1 MADAVS
7 LTCTEDGASKFW
19 SGSVKGKTLATRWG
33 KIGTAGQAK
42 EETFASAAEAK
53 ASLQKQAAAKRQKG
67 YVDAALP
74 PSPLAAS
81 TPAAVKAASPKKGG
95 PTLKPAKAKRAP
107 APSAARAATAFV
119 VATASKSALSTWLR
133 DPTRSG
139 DELASAV
146 GRFPETDRLI
156 AAHNNTGADVL
167 STLSHSKDR
176 STRAKVAANA
186 VTPLEDFLRL
196 GQQFPDEFMGN
207 LQLDILLLE
216 NPALLQSL
224 PEALLLRVLKRES
237 CPEGFLTFAA
247 GMASEKIQLGV
258 AMNPKAPAAAIAL
271 LRKST
276 HAAVRASLPEKFA
289 KLGTKDP
296 EEEFREEV
304 RKRLAKLTLDEVKE
318 AWGKGHIGLPQ
329 FPQLRL
335 EVKLHL
341 AEWDLTR
348 GILKPLAQNP
358 NMPAALLDALAQY
371 ADSGVR
377 AAVAHNRST
386 SVPLLEIMAK
396 DADRYVRSSV
406 AKNPSTPVALLPALS
421 KDEEGWVRSSV
432 AQNPNTPVALLEALA
447 KDMDRSVRGSVAEN
461 PNTPVVLLAALG
473 KDKYLRVLSSVA
485 ENPNTPVALLEALL
499 AALAK
504 DGDKYDR
511 SSVAKNPNT
520 PVAVLETLAKDK
532 DKDVRRSVAENPNTP
547 VAVLKALTKV
557 SSARDSVAGNPNTPV
572 ALLNALAKDK
582 KWTIRRSVAKKP
594 NTPAALLEALAKD
607 EDSSVRSSVAEN
619 PSTPVAL
626 LEALAKDKEW
636 YVRSSVAKNPNT
648 PVALLEPLAKDK
660 DKDAY
665 VRSSVAENSNTP
677 VALLKALAKDKG
689 WDVRLY
695 VARNPNTSVAVLEA
709 LAKDES
715 VYESRFV
722 RCSVA
727 GNPSTPVASLA
738 ALAKDNDYDVRV
750 SVAENPNSPAALL
763 EALAKDEYYTVRIAV
778 ASNPNTPE
786 TAMMQLASDCMTD
799 RRHSTYPVRERLA
812 SNPAATPA
820 VLEKMYADIVGFA
833 RLLEDEPLR
842 VPAIAE
848 QRARSDENIRSA
860 LDTGNFLF
868 TPNKD
873 PNGAVLS
880 RNPIAVLMALC
891 SGAFVEP
898 ARIARIS
905 GSTDWLVRAAVA
917 RNPGTPP
924 NLVKKL
930 GADAHPLVRALV
942 SARSK
947 PPNIDGAVPGT
958 HA

>member
-33 KIGTAGQAK
+33 KIGTAGQSK

-74 PSPLAAS
+74 QSPLAAS

-95 PTLKPAKAKRAP
+95 PTLKPAKARRAP

-119 VATASKSALSTWLR
+119 VATATKSALSTWLR

-156 AAHNNTGADVL
+156 AVHNNTGADVL

-196 GQQFPDEFMGN
+196 GQQFPEEFMGN

-289 KLGTKDP
+289 KLGKKDP

-318 AWGKGHIGLPQ
+318 AWGKRYIGLPQ
-329 FPQLRL
+329 LPQLCL
-335 EVKLHL
+335 EAKLHL

-348 GILKPLAQNP
+348 AILKPLAQNP
-358 NMPAALLDALAQY
+358 NMRAALLAELAQN
-371 ADSGVR
+371 ADRGVR

-396 DADRYVRSSV
+396 DTDRVVRCSV
-406 AKNPSTPVALLPALS
+406 A
-421 KDEEGWVRSSV
+421 G
-432 AQNPNTPVALLEALA
+432 NPNTPVA
-447 KDMDRSVRGSVAEN
+447 V
-461 PNTPVVLLAALG
+461 LAALS
-473 KDKYLRVLSSVA
+473 KDKDVDVRYGVA
-485 ENPNTPVALLEALL
+485 KNPNTPVAVLD
-499 AALAK
+499 ALAQ
-504 DGDKYDR
+504 DKKWTIR

-520 PVAVLETLAKDK
+520 PVALRESLLAALAKDEDKYVRESVAKNSNTPVAVLDALAK

-547 VAVLKALTKV
+547 VAVLKALAKV

-582 KWTIRRSVAKKP
+582 KG
-594 NTPAALLEALAKD
+594 
-607 EDSSVRSSVAEN
+607 SVRSSVAEN
-619 PSTPVAL
+619 PSTPVAVL
-626 LEALAKDKEW
+626 ESLEKDADRNVRCSVAENPNTPVALLDALAKDENSSVRRSVAENPNTPVAVLEALAKDKEW
-636 YVRSSVAKNPNT
+636 YVRYSVAENPNT
-648 PVALLEPLAKDK
+648 PVALLETLARDESE
-660 DKDAY
+660 Y
-665 VRSSVAENSNTP
+665 VR
-677 VALLKALAKDKG
+677 
-689 WDVRLY
+689 R
-695 VARNPNTSVAVLEA
+695 
-709 LAKDES
+709 
-715 VYESRFV
+715 
-722 RCSVA
+722 SVA

-738 ALAKDNDYDVRV
+738 ALAKDRNYDARV
-750 SVAENPNSPAALL
+750 SVAKNPNTPVSVL
-763 EALAKDEYYTVRIAV
+763 EALAKDEYYTVRISA

-786 TAMMQLASDCMTD
+786 TAMMQLTSDCMTD
-799 RRHSTYPVRERLA
+799 RRGLTYPVREQLA

-820 VLEKMYADIVGFA
+820 VLEKMYADVVGFA
-833 RLLEDEPLR
+833 RLLEDDPLR

-848 QRARSDENIRSA
+848 QRAESDESIRSA

-873 PNGAVLS
+873 PNGAVLL
-880 RNPIAVLMALC
+880 RNPLAVLMALC
-891 SGAFVEP
+891 SGPFVEP
-898 ARIARIS
+898 ARIARVS

-924 NLVKKL
+924 NLLKKL
-930 GADAHPLVRALV
+930 GSDAHPLVRALV

>member
-33 KIGTAGQAK
+33 KIGTAGQSK

-53 ASLQKQAAAKRQKG
+53 ASLQKQAAAKRKKG
-67 YVDAALP
+67 YVDAALS

-81 TPAAVKAASPKKGG
+81 APAAVKAASPQKGG

-107 APSAARAATAFV
+107 APSAARASAAFA

-156 AAHNNTGADVL
+156 AVHNNTGADVL

-186 VTPLEDFLRL
+186 VTPLEGFLRL

-289 KLGTKDP
+289 QLGKKDP

-318 AWGKGHIGLPQ
+318 AWGKRYIGLPQ
-329 FPQLRL
+329 FPHLRL
-335 EVKLHL
+335 AAKLHL

-348 GILKPLAQNP
+348 GILKPLAANPSMPAALLEELAQNADSDVRQAVARNRSTPVTLLENMAKDRFSGVRVAVAGNP
-358 NMPAALLDALAQY
+358 NTPVALIAALAKDKERFVRCSVAENPNTPVALLDALAK
-371 ADSGVR
+371 GKNEFVR
-377 AAVAHNRST
+377 R
-386 SVPLLEIMAK
+386 
-396 DADRYVRSSV
+396 SV
-406 AKNPSTPVALLPALS
+406 AENA
-421 KDEEGWVRSSV
+421 
-432 AQNPNTPVALLEALA
+432 NTPVALLEALA
-447 KDMDRSVRGSVAEN
+447 KDTEDYVRSAVARNPNAPIATLEVLAKDTNESVRRSVAKN
-461 PNTPVVLLAALG
+461 PNTPVALTAALA
-473 KDKYLRVLSSVA
+473 KDKERFVRCLVA
-485 ENPNTPVALLEALL
+485 ENPNTPVALLDALAKGKNEFVRRSVAENLNTPVALL
-499 AALAK
+499 EALAK
-504 DGDKYDR
+504 DTEDYVR
-511 SSVAKNPNT
+511 SAVARNPNT
-520 PVAVLETLAKDK
+520 PIATLAGLAKDTNES
-532 DKDVRRSVAENPNTP
+532 VRRSVAENPNTP
-547 VAVLKALTKV
+547 
-557 SSARDSVAGNPNTPV
+557 
-572 ALLNALAKDK
+572 
-582 KWTIRRSVAKKP
+582 
-594 NTPAALLEALAKD
+594 AAMLEALEND
-607 EDSSVRSSVAEN
+607 RDWGVSLSVA
-619 PSTPVAL
+619 A
-626 LEALAKDKEW
+626 
-636 YVRSSVAKNPNT
+636 NPNT
-648 PVALLEPLAKDK
+648 PVALLEALVKKGNSD
-660 DKDAY
+660 
-665 VRSSVAENSNTP
+665 VSLSVSNNQNTP
-677 VALLKALAKDKG
+677 PELLKEL
-689 WDVRLY
+689 LQSLS
-695 VARNPNTSVAVLEA
+695 NHE
-709 LAKDES
+709 
-715 VYESRFV
+715 F
-722 RCSVA
+722 
-727 GNPSTPVASLA
+727 ASI
-738 ALAKDNDYDVRV
+738 
-750 SVAENPNSPAALL
+750 
-763 EALAKDEYYTVRIAV
+763 RISV
-778 ASNPNTPE
+778 ASNLNMPE
-786 TAMMQLASDCMTD
+786 TAMMHLTSDCWSGQRPEYPFD
-799 RRHSTYPVRERLA
+799 LTYPVRDQLA
-812 SNPAATPA
+812 LNPAATPA

-833 RLLEDEPLR
+833 RLLEDDPLR
-842 VPAIAE
+842 VPAIAK
-848 QRARSDENIRSA
+848 QRAESDESIRSA
-860 LDTGNFLF
+860 VDTGNFLF
-868 TPNKD
+868 TTIND

-880 RNPIAVLMALC
+880 RNLIAVLMALC

-898 ARIARIS
+898 ARIARVS

-924 NLVKKL
+924 NLLKKL
-930 GADAHPLVRALV
+930 SVDAHPLVRALV
-942 SARSK
+942 SARSN
-947 PPNIDGAVPGT
+947 PPKIDGAVPGT